1 MSVGTGINTDQA
13 PSPTAALATGLQGDN
28 AATSTEAKPT
38 SMPEKEDAQPNAE
51 GGSKSERGDSAA
63 TRSTSSLLASL
74 WSPFSSLLQGS
85 KPVPVS
91 TASPE
96 ISNGSN
102 LIETQTTITNN
113 DNDTKNSASS
123 SSSSSTSASTQVS
136 STNTNTKP
144 DSKTPTPPKELESQS
159 PEAYYTPNEVPLF
172 KALQKK
178 RLSGTRTKQLLR
190 AASRAYNDPP
200 PPPELGTC
208 CGSSCDPCVNDLWKE
223 ERDVWR
229 ERWGDRRM
237 EGDGDGDGGSGGR
250 KELEW

>member
-13 PSPTAALATGLQGDN
+13 PSPTAALATRSQGDN
-28 AATSTEAKPT
+28 AATRTEAKPNST
-38 SMPEKEDAQPNAE
+38 TEKEDAPPDAVGE
-51 GGSKSERGDSAA
+51 SKSERGDSTAA
-63 TRSTSSLLASL
+63 RSTSSLLASL
-74 WSPFSSLLQGS
+74 WSPINSLLQGS
-85 KPVPVS
+85 KPIPVS
-91 TASPE
+91 TANPE
-96 ISNGSN
+96 VSNGSSS
-102 LIETQTTITNN
+102 IKTQNTITNN

-123 SSSSSTSASTQVS
+123 SSSSMSASTQVS
-136 STNTNTKP
+136 PTNTNTKP
-144 DSKTPTPPKELESQS
+144 NPKAPTSPKELESQS

-229 ERWGDRRM
+229 ERWGDRRV
-237 EGDGDGDGGSGGR
+237 DGDGDGGSGGR

>member
-13 PSPTAALATGLQGDN
+13 PSSTAALATGLQGVKGDN
-28 AATSTEAKPT
+28 SATSTEAKPT
-38 SMPEKEDAQPNAE
+38 STPEKEDAQPDAE
-51 GGSKSERGDSAA
+51 GESKSEHKDSATA
-63 TRSTSSLLASL
+63 QSTSSLLASL
-74 WSPFSSLLQGS
+74 WSPINSLLGS
-85 KPVPVS
+85 KRAQVS
-91 TASPE
+91 TAKPE
-96 ISNGSN
+96 LSNESTSV
-102 LIETQTTITNN
+102 ETQTTITNN
-113 DNDTKNSASS
+113 NNDTKNSAA
-123 SSSSSTSASTQVS
+123 SSSTSASTQVS
-136 STNTNTKP
+136 STKTNPKP
-144 DSKTPTPPKELESQS
+144 KTPTLPKEPESQS

-208 CGSSCDPCVNDLWKE
+208 CGSSCDPCVNDLWRE

-229 ERWGDRRM
+229 ERWGDRRV
-237 EGDGDGDGGSGGR
+237 EGDGDGGSGGR